1 MILRQLIQVSIIAV
15 GALGCGYRSTLP
27 SAAPSHWCVQ
37 THLAPALYPQASA
50 ALVFGVREAL
60 AQRGWL
66 ANCSNARVLRVQV
79 LDVRFETEG
88 LIAQSSAASARAM
101 RVVVS
106 AAADIDRSPA
116 DRELMV
122 TESYEVAS
130 MDSPLAQEQ
139 ANDIGV
145 VTAARQAGHRLVQKL
160 AHEPS
165 VGTSSP

>member
-1 MILRQLIQVSIIAV
+1 VILRQLIQVSIIAV

-106 AAADIDRSPA
+106 AAADI
-116 DRELMV
+116 ELMV